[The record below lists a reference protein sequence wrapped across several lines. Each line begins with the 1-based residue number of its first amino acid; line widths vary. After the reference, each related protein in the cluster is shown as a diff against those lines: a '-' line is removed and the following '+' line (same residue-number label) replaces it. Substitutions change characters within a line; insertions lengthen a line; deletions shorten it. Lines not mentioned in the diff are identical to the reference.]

1 MRKIENLSPLYRD
14 SGTKAVNLTANASV
28 RWSAVLL
35 SLLLVSPWAQAVEL
49 SELRWFESVNGVELR
64 LLFDEEPA
72 PESVTMLREAPR
84 MVIGFANVTSAL
96 SQEQWRE
103 ASMNAPAEFV
113 SGVRFVPGTP
123 ASRLEIELTEVVCS
137 G

>member
-35 SLLLVSPWAQAVEL
+35 SLVLVSPWAQAVEL

-64 LLFDEEPA
+64 LRLSRSLCCAKPREW
-72 PESVTMLREAPR
+72 SLGLR
-84 MVIGFANVTSAL
+84 M
-96 SQEQWRE
+96 
-103 ASMNAPAEFV
+103 
-113 SGVRFVPGTP
+113 
-123 ASRLEIELTEVVCS
+123 
-137 G
+137 